1 MMLLRA
7 EPRCTTAIQT
17 LKNKN
22 AVMLNIIITM
32 VLWKN
37 LLNPMNIFGIIF
49 MKIMANDGRT
59 LLLYLSFLCEGYI

>member
-22 AVMLNIIITM
+22 AVMLNIIR
-32 VLWKN
+32 WYYGKPSESN
-37 LLNPMNIFGIIF
+37 EYFWNYFYENYG
-49 MKIMANDGRT
+49 K
-59 LLLYLSFLCEGYI
+59 